1 MIQKKRILI
10 DQIPRLLRG
19 YGQAHA
25 GYGDD
30 YQATVIVV
38 CDLDDKCLKTFLGEL
53 QAVLDT
59 CDPRPKTLFCI
70 AIEEGEAWF
79 LGDIPA
85 IKIAYPKAEVAVID
99 TYVNDAICGTWEFLA
114 DAVSTG
120 GAQFLKARG
129 WRAVGTEKSA
139 WAENIAPHMD
149 VDQNASPSFCYF
161 RERNGELTDPH
172 Q

>member
-1 MIQKKRILI
+1 MIQKKRILL

-19 YGQAHA
+19 YGQMHA

-59 CDPRPKTLFCI
+59 CDPRPKTRFCI

-85 IKIAYPKAEVAVID
+85 IKIEYPKAKDAVID
-99 TYVNDAICGTWEFLA
+99 TYVNDAICGT
-114 DAVSTG
+114 
-120 GAQFLKARG
+120 
-129 WRAVGTEKSA
+129 
-139 WAENIAPHMD
+139 
-149 VDQNASPSFCYF
+149 
-161 RERNGELTDPH
+161 
-172 Q
+172 